1 MDTAVSPG
9 SVGLLFEYLLYLNT
23 CVGAIAGNTI
33 IGFLMTT
40 PAVGFPAF
48 TTLVFAVFS
57 HTDLELPDREAYGF
71 SRMYVALAARMTPE
85 SPRIAET
92 VRGI

>member
-1 MDTAVSPG
+1 MDTVVSPD

-23 CVGAIAGNTI
+23 RVGTIAGSMI
-33 IGFLMTT
+33 IGFPMTT
-40 PAVGFPAF
+40 SAVGFPTF

-57 HTDLELPDREAYGF
+57 PTDLELPDREAYGF
-71 SRMYVALAARMTPE
+71 SGMYVALTARMAPE
-85 SPRIAET
+85 SPRITET